1 MGIVMKLKL
10 TNEDRN
16 AIDLILDQ
24 AAAAVKKPSHG
35 YTPAAG
41 AEHLK
46 AVQTVL
52 HLLQALPVSEPP
64 ADLASRTL
72 TYISQATGKIMETP
86 AKTVNSHA
94 HRPA

>member
-1 MGIVMKLKL
+1 MKLKL
-10 TNEDRN
+10 TTEDRN

-24 AAAAVKKPSHG
+24 AAAAVKSPSPV
-35 YTPAAG
+35 YMPAAG

-52 HLLQALPVSEPP
+52 QFLHALPVSEPP

-72 TYISQATGKIMETP
+72 AHISQATGKIVETP
-86 AKTVNSHA
+86 AKTTNSHA

>member
-1 MGIVMKLKL
+1 MKLKL
-10 TNEDRN
+10 TDEDRN

-24 AAAAVKKPSHG
+24 AAAAVKNPSHS

-52 HLLQALPVSEPP
+52 QLLQALPVSEPP
-64 ADLASRTL
+64 VDLASRTL
-72 TYISQATGKIMETP
+72 AHISQATGKLIESP
-86 AKTVNSHA
+86 AKTANSQA

>member
-1 MGIVMKLKL
+1 MKLKL
-10 TNEDRN
+10 TIEDRN
-16 AIDLILDQ
+16 AIDLILDR
-24 AAAAVKKPSHG
+24 AAAAVKNPSHA

-41 AEHLK
+41 ANHLK

-52 HLLQALPVSEPP
+52 QFLQTLPVSEPP

-72 TYISQATGKIMETP
+72 AHISQAAGKIMETP
-86 AKTVNSHA
+86 AKALNSHA